1 MTESRY
7 LAYQRVRK
15 LLPVL
20 GSCLGHSEVELLR
33 QTAEDLLLMRPGEER
48 LGGAAL
54 DRAAEIL
61 GTLSGL
67 GRLPNAHAELLLD
80 VLAACGAG
88 EPLPARASAC

>member
-20 GSCLGHSEVELLR
+20 GSYLGHGEVELLR

-48 LGGAAL
+48 LGSDAL
-54 DRAAEIL
+54 DRAAEVL

-67 GRLPNAHAELLLD
+67 GRLAEAHAELLLD
-80 VLAACGAG
+80 TLAACGASQ
-88 EPLPARASAC
+88 PQPA